1 VIDVAI
7 IGTGAISSSHIEAYL
22 TFPQRCRIV
31 AVVDIYPEK
40 AARQVAAYHLDAVVA
55 DDVREVLEGR
65 GIQLASVCTPPGTHA
80 PISIELLEHGIH
92 TLCEKPMAASLQECD
107 AMLAAAQRAGATLS
121 VVAQNRFR
129 TPMMRLKHLLD
140 AGVAGRVL
148 HAQVDSYWWRGPSYY
163 DLWWRGTWEKEGGG
177 CTLNHAVH
185 HVDALQWMVGM
196 PVEVQAMMANVAH
209 DNAEVEDLSVAVMRF
224 ESGAIGQLTSS
235 VVHHGQNQ
243 QIVFQTDKAK
253 VGVPW
258 DVYASTPRPNGFPE
272 RDQATEAALTDYYE
286 ALPSLVHQGHV
297 GQVDDVLSALE
308 RDGRGPLIDGL
319 EGRKT
324 LEIVTALYKSAITSQ
339 RVVLPVRSDDLF
351 FTKEGLLAAA
361 PHFHEKSVMVSEF
374 TDNQITTTGRE
385 R

>member
-1 VIDVAI
+1 
-7 IGTGAISSSHIEAYL
+7 
-22 TFPQRCRIV
+22 
-31 AVVDIYPEK
+31 
-40 AARQVAAYHLDAVVA
+40 VA